1 LCDILH
7 QVMPFYAD
15 YCINQADYV
24 EAAIRSGKASFMART
39 SLITGVSSGFGRA
52 LAEAALSDGHIVAG
66 TVRNDADKQKFEALG
81 AGAHALI
88 LDVTDTGA
96 IAPAVADIENR
107 IGAIDVL
114 VNNAGYGHEGILEES
129 SIDDLRRQFEVNVFG
144 AVAMIQA
151 VLPSMR
157 KRRAGHILNITSMGG
172 IITLPGLSYY
182 HGSKFALEG
191 ISESLGK
198 EVKDLGIKVT
208 AVEPGGFRTDWAGRS
223 MVRAARSIGDYD
235 AIIEPIRKRRMELSG
250 WQIGDPKKA
259 AQAML
264 KVALSVDPPA
274 HLLLGS
280 DAVRLVEEK
289 IKSLQADFDAWKS
302 VSLST
307 DVA

>member
-1 LCDILH
+1 
-7 QVMPFYAD
+7 
-15 YCINQADYV
+15 
-24 EAAIRSGKASFMART
+24 MAKT
-39 SLITGVSSGFGRA
+39 FLITGVSSGFGQA
-52 LAEAALSDGHIVAG
+52 LAEAALSDGHTVAG

-81 AGAHALI
+81 PRAHALV
-88 LDVTDTGA
+88 LDVTDTKA
-96 IAPAVADIENR
+96 IAPAVNDAESR
-107 IGAIDVL
+107 IGAIDIL

-144 AVAMIQA
+144 AVVMIQA
-151 VLPSMR
+151 VLPAMR
-157 KRRAGHILNITSMGG
+157 KRRAGHIINITSMGG

-191 ISESLGK
+191 ISESLSK
-198 EVKDLGIKVT
+198 EVRDLGIRVT

-223 MVRAARSIGDYD
+223 MVRASRSIADYD
-235 AIIEPIRKRRMELSG
+235 PIIEPIRKRRMELSG
-250 WQIGDPKKA
+250 WQIGDPRKA

-264 KVALSVDPPA
+264 KLALSDNPPA

-289 IKSLQADFDAWKS
+289 MKSLQAEFDAWKS

>member
-1 LCDILH
+1 
-7 QVMPFYAD
+7 MPFYAD
-15 YCINQADYV
+15 YCINQPTYIEPAIEL
-24 EAAIRSGKASFMART
+24 EALSMAKT
-39 SLITGVSSGFGRA
+39 FLITGVSSGFGRA
-52 LAEAALSDGHIVAG
+52 LAEAALSDGHRVVG
-66 TVRNDADKQKFEALG
+66 TVRNDADQQKFEALSKN
-81 AGAHALI
+81 AHALI
-88 LDVTDTGA
+88 LDVTDTKA
-96 IAPAVADIENR
+96 IAPGVAGIEKT

-151 VLPSMR
+151 VLPFMR
-157 KRRAGHILNITSMGG
+157 KRHAGHILNITSMGG

-208 AVEPGGFRTDWAGRS
+208 AIEPGGFRTDWAGRS
-223 MVRAARSIGDYD
+223 MVRAERSIGDYD
-235 AIIEPIRKRRMELSG
+235 AIIEPIRKRRLEMSG
-250 WQIGDPKKA
+250 WQVGDPKKA

-264 KVALSVDPPA
+264 KVALSDDPPA

-280 DAVRLVEEK
+280 DAARLVEEK
-289 IKSLQADFDAWKS
+289 MKSLQAEFDAWKS
-302 VSLST
+302 ITLST

>member
-1 LCDILH
+1 
-7 QVMPFYAD
+7 MPFYAD
-15 YCINQADYV
+15 YCINQADYI
-24 EAAIRSGKASFMART
+24 EPTIGIGRT
-39 SLITGVSSGFGRA
+39 SPMKKTFLITGVSSGFGRA
-52 LAEAALSDGHIVAG
+52 LAGAALSDGHTVAG
-66 TVRNDADKQKFEALG
+66 TVRNDVDKRKFEALG
-81 AGAHALI
+81 RGAHALV
-88 LDVTDTGA
+88 LDVTDTKA
-96 IAPAVADIENR
+96 IAPAVADVESG

-151 VLPSMR
+151 VLPFMR
-157 KRRAGHILNITSMGG
+157 RRRAGNIINVTSMGG

-198 EVKDLGIKVT
+198 EVRDLGIKVT

-223 MVRAARSIGDYD
+223 MVRAGRSIGDYD
-235 AIIEPIRKRRMELSG
+235 PIIEPIRKRRMELSG
-250 WQIGDPKKA
+250 WQVGDPNKA

-264 KVALSVDPPA
+264 KVALSADPPA

-289 IKSLQADFDAWKS
+289 MKLLQVEFDAWKS

>member
-1 LCDILH
+1 
-7 QVMPFYAD
+7 MPIIAPIKPAY
-15 YCINQADYV
+15 I
-24 EAAIRSGKASFMART
+24 EPTIEIGKAPAMAKT
-39 SLITGVSSGFGRA
+39 FLITGVSSGFGRA
-52 LAEAALSDGHIVAG
+52 LAEAALSDGHTVAG
-66 TVRNDADKQKFEALG
+66 TVRNDTDRQRFEALG
-81 AGAHALI
+81 RGAHALL
-88 LDVTDTGA
+88 LDVTDIEA
-96 IAPAVADIENR
+96 IAPAVADVESG
-107 IGAIDVL
+107 IGAIDIL

-151 VLPSMR
+151 VLPYMR
-157 KRRAGHILNITSMGG
+157 GRRAGNILNITSMGG

-235 AIIEPIRKRRMELSG
+235 PIIEPIRKRRMELSG
-250 WQIGDPKKA
+250 WQVGDPKKA
-259 AQAML
+259 ARAML
-264 KVALSVDPPA
+264 KVALSADPPA

-289 IKSLQADFDAWKS
+289 MQLLQGEFDAWKS
-302 VSLST
+302 ISLST

>member
-1 LCDILH
+1 
-7 QVMPFYAD
+7 MPFYAD
-15 YCINQADYV
+15 YCINQPTYIEPAIEL
-24 EAAIRSGKASFMART
+24 EALSMAKT
-39 SLITGVSSGFGRA
+39 FLITGVSSGFGRA
-52 LAEAALSDGHIVAG
+52 LAEAALSDGHRVVG
-66 TVRNDADKQKFEALG
+66 TVRNDADQQKFEALSKN
-81 AGAHALI
+81 AHALI
-88 LDVTDTGA
+88 LDVTDTKA
-96 IAPAVADIENR
+96 IAPGVAGIEKT

-151 VLPSMR
+151 VLPFMR
-157 KRRAGHILNITSMGG
+157 KRHAGHILNITSMGG

-208 AVEPGGFRTDWAGRS
+208 AIEPGGFRTDWAGRS
-223 MVRAARSIGDYD
+223 MVRAERSIGDYD
-235 AIIEPIRKRRMELSG
+235 AIIEPIRKRRLEMSG
-250 WQIGDPKKA
+250 RQVGDPKKA

-264 KVALSVDPPA
+264 KVALSDDPPA

-280 DAVRLVEEK
+280 DAARLVEEK
-289 IKSLQADFDAWKS
+289 MKSLQAEFDAWKS
-302 VSLST
+302 ITLST

>member
-1 LCDILH
+1 
-7 QVMPFYAD
+7 MPFYANC
-15 YCINQADYV
+15 CINQATYV
-24 EAAIRSGKASFMART
+24 EPTIRLGKALPMAKT
-39 SLITGVSSGFGRA
+39 FLITGVSSGFGRA
-52 LAEAALSDGHIVAG
+52 LAEAAMNDGHVIAG

-81 AGAHALI
+81 RGAHALI
-88 LDVTDTGA
+88 LDVTDTEA
-96 IAPAVADIENR
+96 IAPVVADIENR

-129 SIDDLRRQFEVNVFG
+129 SIADLRRQFEVNVFG

-151 VLPSMR
+151 VLPFMR
-157 KRRAGHILNITSMGG
+157 RRRFGHILNITSMGG

-198 EVKDLGIKVT
+198 EVEHLGIKVT

-223 MVRAARSIGDYD
+223 MARAGRSIGDYD
-235 AIIEPIRKRRMELSG
+235 AIIEPVRKRRMELNG
-250 WQIGDPKKA
+250 WQIGDPAKA

-264 KVALSVDPPA
+264 KVALSDNPPA

-280 DAVRLVEEK
+280 DAVRLVDEK
-289 IKSLQADFDAWKS
+289 IKSLLADFDAWRS

>member
-7 QVMPFYAD
+7 QVIPIYAN
-15 YCINQADYV
+15 CHINQAAYV
-24 EAAIRSGKASFMART
+24 EPATRLGEALPMAKRF
-39 SLITGVSSGFGRA
+39 LITGVSSGFGRA
-52 LAEAALSDGHIVAG
+52 LAEAAISDGHIAAG
-66 TVRNDADKQKFEALG
+66 TVRNDADKQK
-81 AGAHALI
+81 ALI
-88 LDVTDTGA
+88 LDVTNTEA

-107 IGAIDVL
+107 IGPIDVL

-129 SIDDLRRQFEVNVFG
+129 SVADLRHQFEVNVFG

-223 MVRAARSIGDYD
+223 MVRAERSIGDYD
-235 AIIEPIRKRRMELSG
+235 LIIEPIRKRRMELSG
-250 WQIGDPKKA
+250 WQVGDPRKA

-264 KVALSVDPPA
+264 KVALSDNPPA

-280 DAVRLVEEK
+280 DAVRLVDEK
-289 IKSLQADFDAWKS
+289 IKSLLAEFDAWKS
-302 VSLST
+302 VSLAT

>member
-15 YCINQADYV
+15 YCINQAAYIEPV
-24 EAAIRSGKASFMART
+24 ISIGKASRMAKT
-39 SLITGVSSGFGRA
+39 FLITGVSSGFGRA
-52 LAEAALSDGHIVAG
+52 LAEAALADGHIAAG

-81 AGAHALI
+81 RGAHAVI
-88 LDVTDTGA
+88 LDVTDTA
-96 IAPAVADIENR
+96 SIAPAVAGIEKG

-191 ISESLGK
+191 ISETLGK

-208 AVEPGGFRTDWAGRS
+208 AIEPGGFRTDWAGRS
-223 MVRAARSIGDYD
+223 LVRADRSIADYD
-235 AIIEPIRKRRMELSG
+235 SVMNPARQRRVEASG

-264 KVALSVDPPA
+264 KVAMSADPPA

-289 IKSLQADFDAWKS
+289 IKSLQADFDAWRT

-307 DVA
+307 DVG

>member
-1 LCDILH
+1 
-7 QVMPFYAD
+7 MPIYPD
-15 YCINQADYV
+15 YCINQADYI
-24 EAAIRSGKASFMART
+24 EPAIKIEKASPMTNPLAKTF
-39 SLITGVSSGFGRA
+39 LITGVSSGFGRA

-81 AGAHALI
+81 RSAHALI
-88 LDVTDTGA
+88 LDVTNTQA
-96 IAPAVADIENR
+96 IAPAVAGIESR
-107 IGAIDVL
+107 SGAIDVL

-198 EVKDLGIKVT
+198 EVRDLGIKVT

-223 MVRAARSIGDYD
+223 MVRAGRSIGDYD
-235 AIIEPIRKRRMELSG
+235 PIIEPVRKRRMELSG

-264 KVALSVDPPA
+264 KVALSADPPA

-280 DAVRLVEEK
+280 DAVRLVGEK
-289 IKSLQADFDAWKS
+289 IKSLQADFEAWKS

>member
-1 LCDILH
+1 
-7 QVMPFYAD
+7 
-15 YCINQADYV
+15 
-24 EAAIRSGKASFMART
+24 MAKT
-39 SLITGVSSGFGRA
+39 FLITGVSSGFGQA
-52 LAEAALSDGHIVAG
+52 LAEAALSDGHTVAG

-81 AGAHALI
+81 PRAHALV
-88 LDVTDTGA
+88 LDVTDTKA
-96 IAPAVADIENR
+96 IAPAVNDAESR
-107 IGAIDVL
+107 IGAIDIL

-144 AVAMIQA
+144 AVVMIQA
-151 VLPSMR
+151 VLPAMR
-157 KRRAGHILNITSMGG
+157 KRRAGHIINITSMGG

-198 EVKDLGIKVT
+198 EVRDLGIRVT

-223 MVRAARSIGDYD
+223 MVRASRSIADYD
-235 AIIEPIRKRRMELSG
+235 PIIEPIRKRRMELSG
-250 WQIGDPKKA
+250 WQIGDPRKA

-264 KVALSVDPPA
+264 KLALSDNPPA

-289 IKSLQADFDAWKS
+289 MKSLQAEFDAWKS

>member
-1 LCDILH
+1 
-7 QVMPFYAD
+7 MPCYAD
-15 YCINQADYV
+15 YCINQSPYV
-24 EAAIRSGKASFMART
+24 EPLISGDIGKASAMAKT
-39 SLITGVSSGFGRA
+39 FLITGVSSGFGRA
-52 LAEAALSDGHIVAG
+52 LAEAAIGTGHVVAG

-81 AGAHALI
+81 KAAHALI
-88 LDVTDTGA
+88 LDVTHTEA
-96 IAPAVADIENR
+96 IGPAVADVESQ

-157 KRRAGHILNITSMGG
+157 KRRAGHIFNITSMGG

-208 AVEPGGFRTDWAGRS
+208 AIEPGGFRTDWAGRS
-223 MVRAARSIGDYD
+223 MVRAERSIGDYD
-235 AIIEPIRKRRMELSG
+235 PIIEPIRKRRMELSG

-259 AQAML
+259 AREML
-264 KVALSVDPPA
+264 KVALSDNPPA

-289 IKSLQADFDAWKS
+289 IKSLQADVDTWKS

-307 DVA
+307 DVT